1 MRLPGLLRFK
11 GIKINLISEQHV
23 RSVSYRIGF
32 SCLENQTFTLTLNKC
47 IIKAT
52 LIFVWYIDL
61 EKKPLNVLIMLAVS
75 DSYVVQWL
83 RSILNYLPDFHALFV
98 FTTFLRNIKIPKPNV
113 LRSILGKSRGTI
125 RSMPLQFW
133 FQSNVCIG
141 CAVFT
146 SYFWVKGGWIS
157 EFFSL
162 LLKSPKKVSNY
173 YRSKEKIIRVLIWHL
188 F

>member
-1 MRLPGLLRFK
+1 MLVEALLMRLPGLLRFK

-98 FTTFLRNIKIPKPNV
+98 FTTFLRNIKIPKCNV
-113 LRSILGKSRGTI
+113 LSNKFEISRKNAEA
-125 RSMPLQFW
+125 LKKY
-133 FQSNVCIG
+133 
-141 CAVFT
+141 AT
-146 SYFWVKGGWIS
+146 S
-157 EFFSL
+157 
-162 LLKSPKKVSNY
+162 
-173 YRSKEKIIRVLIWHL
+173 VLISIRCVHRMCSVYL
-188 F
+188 VLLS

>member
-98 FTTFLRNIKIPKPNV
+98 FTTFLRNIKIPKSNV

-146 SYFWVKGGWIS
+146 SRVKGGLIL
-157 EFFSL
+157 EGFSL
-162 LLKSPKKVSNY
+162 
-173 YRSKEKIIRVLIWHL
+173 
-188 F
+188 